1 MPVGGVCRAPP
12 PFEPCLV
19 VGLRLHILL
28 FDHHGAFPTLS
39 SNLWHHVMTANDAR
53 RKKEMT
59 RVRPPPVNE
68 DPAAAVRHVAGV
80 STLGKKPGVFSASCR

>member
-1 MPVGGVCRAPP
+1 MSDAPP

-68 DPAAAVRHVAGV
+68 DPAAAVRHVAGM
-80 STLGKKPGVFSASCR
+80 STLGKQPGVFSASCR